1 MPGYKLGTDTIYR
14 GTTGVQSQFVG
25 VQSGYK
31 TQKMHTFLK
40 SLYPLKCLASPDHT
54 FFNVCKFPLCSY
66 KEFRANLKFGAFL
79 KEIVLA
85 GTKKVDNFLSHFMQ
99 NFSLHVDG
107 QCLKISQLVL
117 LKILY
122 MELKYIY
129 LAHILI
135 LRVYVCF

>member
-1 MPGYKLGTDTIYR
+1 MAGYKLGTDTIYR
-14 GTTGVQSQFVG
+14 GTTWVQSQFVG
-25 VQSGYK
+25 VQTGYK

-54 FFNVCKFPLCSY
+54 FLNVCKFPLCSY

-99 NFSLHVDG
+99 NFSLHVTG
-107 QCLKISQLVL
+107 QCLKIVTGFA
-117 LKILY
+117 KVF
-122 MELKYIY
+122 M
-129 LAHILI
+129 
-135 LRVYVCF
+135 R

>member
-1 MPGYKLGTDTIYR
+1 MAGYKLGTDTIYR
-14 GTTGVQSQFVG
+14 GTTWVQSRFVG
-25 VQSGYK
+25 VQPGYK